1 MVDGVYVVSVQKNRQ
16 FTALRAVSGTQRQA
30 APDVARG
37 LPVRQK
43 YLTNL
48 NHKSEFARVISA
60 FHHGAGIFSDAAP
73 GALKTQPAA
82 QGRSVA
88 KDRRWHLIHHVTKQH
103 CCPRL
108 ILESRALEYSC
119 GRTAQMNNQIS
130 APPTCFQKTLRNL
143 KQKKKTKTAGKNTY
157 KVRDTQDDRTAAVQ
171 NASKLT
177 KLLQL

>member
-73 GALKTQPAA
+73 RSLENTACSPGKERGKGQEVAPDSPCDKTALLSSLNSGEQSLGIQLWEDCTDEQPNFSSSNMLSEDPKKLKTE
-82 QGRSVA
+82 
-88 KDRRWHLIHHVTKQH
+88 KKKKKQQEKILT
-103 CCPRL
+103 RL
-108 ILESRALEYSC
+108 EIPKMTGQQLC
-119 GRTAQMNNQIS
+119 
-130 APPTCFQKTLRNL
+130 KTLLN
-143 KQKKKTKTAGKNTY
+143 
-157 KVRDTQDDRTAAVQ
+157 
-171 NASKLT
+171 
-177 KLLQL
+177 